1 MKKREKEKGENWI
14 KTRVKHILC
23 SLGEKLNS
31 GGIRKYNVFALSCF
45 LGNLNKSL
53 WEEKII
59 HHFISNNSVSIA
71 YLTPLL

>member
-31 GGIRKYNVFALSCF
+31 GGIRKYNVFALSSF

-53 WEEKII
+53 WEEKELEKKSYITLFQII
-59 HHFISNNSVSIA
+59 QF
-71 YLTPLL
+71 P